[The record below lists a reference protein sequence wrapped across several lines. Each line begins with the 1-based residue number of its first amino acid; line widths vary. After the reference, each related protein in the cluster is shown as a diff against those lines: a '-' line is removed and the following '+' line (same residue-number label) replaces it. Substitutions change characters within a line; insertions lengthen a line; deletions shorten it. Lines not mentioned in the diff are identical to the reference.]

1 MRAMTNKGNFLVSA
15 LILVLGAVFIWC
27 YDHATLPQ
35 YVVTLCGLA
44 FAVPAVVSLLGAF
57 VFNRKGSG
65 SALQRMIQIVCGVG
79 GLGMG
84 LIIILFPDE
93 FKPLLVYPFAVLI
106 AVGGLFQIFMLS
118 HRYRPV
124 DYPGWM
130 LVGPILLIV
139 CGVVMLCIPVLKDVA
154 NAPLLVLV
162 TGICGVVYG
171 VTGILI
177 SILGRTLTP
186 LVRQEKSAKASE
198 GSDVA
203 EAVASEAPASA
214 GVEAEGPADT
224 VGAPAADGTPSSD
237 GGTDNAR

>member
-1 MRAMTNKGNFLVSA
+1 MRAMTNKGNFFVSI

-27 YDHATLPQ
+27 YDRATLPH

-57 VFNRKGSG
+57 VFNRKGSA

-106 AVGGLFQIFMLS
+106 AVGGLFQVFQLS

-130 LVGPILLIV
+130 LVGPILLII
-139 CGVVMLCIPVLKDVA
+139 CGVVMLCVPVLKDVA

-171 VTGILI
+171 ISGLLI
-177 SILGRTLTP
+177 SILGHTLP
-186 LVRQEKSAKASE
+186 ALVRPDK
-198 GSDVA
+198 GSGAVTVA
-203 EAVASEAPASA
+203 EPVHTEA
-214 GVEAEGPADT
+214 GVGEDESQTPETSVMPAETASKSESGEE
-224 VGAPAADGTPSSD
+224 G
-237 GGTDNAR
+237 